1 MKKEKKK
8 GKEKKEKKEAGLG
21 RQKKVFYT
29 NVDLVEV
36 FSIKGGD
43 DEKGGSSGGS
53 KLVHGQRV
61 TLEEDATLMEA
72 IRDYAEMKQLGEEG
86 LEMTSLTCR
95 ARRACLYVVI
105 ES

>member
-1 MKKEKKK
+1 MTF
-8 GKEKKEKKEAGLG
+8 A
-21 RQKKVFYT
+21 
-29 NVDLVEV
+29 DLVEV

-72 IRDYAEMKQLGEEG
+72 MRDYAEVA
-86 LEMTSLTCR
+86 SL
-95 ARRACLYVVI
+95 ALYFLHSCDS
-105 ES
+105 EQTQTEWKLCP